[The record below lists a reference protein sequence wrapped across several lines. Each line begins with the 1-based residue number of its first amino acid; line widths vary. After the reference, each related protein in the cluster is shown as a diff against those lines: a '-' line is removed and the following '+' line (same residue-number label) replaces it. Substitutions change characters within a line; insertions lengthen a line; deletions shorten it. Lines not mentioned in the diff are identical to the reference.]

1 MNERKH
7 LRWFGLAAAAA
18 GLGVVVYFA
27 AQTSVAHH
35 SVEFSSLR
43 TDPEGTSVLFA
54 AYQRMGLKVIRGY
67 NAEALAGQDPE
78 GTVVFVIAPESWTR
92 DSVARFEDFA
102 KRGGR
107 VVMAGP
113 SKGGLAERL
122 GASAPERKPDATPTL
137 KLSGPWI
144 ALERRGDSIS
154 MARRAIGSGEAIVA
168 GDATFLSNETLAE
181 NPDLK
186 LLSWLVAGR
195 NTIWVDET
203 THMLGEV
210 RGMPWL
216 VRRYQLGAG
225 VLWILI
231 VAGLWVWMRASRLER
246 APRVALENEIEIAE
260 TFLDGYVRL
269 LSRVRRAERPQ
280 EYGGSQ

>member
-1 MNERKH
+1 M
-7 LRWFGLAAAAA
+7 
-18 GLGVVVYFA
+18 YFA
-27 AQTSVAHH
+27 AHTSVAHH
-35 SVEFSSLR
+35 SEEFSSLR

-67 NAEALAGQDPE
+67 NAEALAGRDPK
-78 GTVVFVIAPESWTR
+78 GTVVFVIAPGSWTR
-92 DSVARFEDFA
+92 ESVAQFEDFA

-107 VVMAGP
+107 IVMARP

-122 GASAPERKPDATPTL
+122 GASMPDPKPDATPTL
-137 KLSGPWI
+137 KLNGPWS
-144 ALERRGDSIS
+144 AVEGRGDSIAL
-154 MARRAIGSGEAIVA
+154 ARRAIGSGEAVVA
-168 GDATFLSNETLAE
+168 ADATFLSNETLAE
-181 NPDLK
+181 NPDPK

-195 NTIWVDET
+195 NTILVDET

-246 APRVALENEIEIAE
+246 APRVALESEIEIAE

-269 LSRVRRAERPQ
+269 LSRVRRDERPQ